1 MAEAPSDQTKKKA
14 AKPPKHPCL
23 RCRKAVTKEHKSVQ
37 CQTCQFWVHVE
48 CEGMSEELFKILAE
62 PERFG
67 GVCWNCDSCLAS
79 IARLERKVVDV
90 EKRVKEVETLATK
103 TAGDLKKVDDEVA
116 ILRRELETEKAK
128 SRAEAGA
135 REERF
140 ITGEELR
147 EREGRRCNVLMHRVK
162 EPAQTFKTMEERR
175 NQDMEECKRIF
186 TTMGMES
193 SEGNDDI
200 RFCRRIGEAG
210 EEPRPLVVIMRTK
223 ELKRSIL
230 EKARNLRDT
239 VYQEVGI
246 VPDLTLKQRRE
257 EQNMAEEVEKKNEQ
271 ELTDE
276 DRAKNLQ
283 WLLVGPRG
291 AKKIIKGVPREYQER
306 RGPGGS
312 RGGTEFRGRGRPRTR
327 GGIATGA
334 NVAALGA
341 SRSSGQSE
349 AVQLVRNLLPPR
361 ELLPSTVRITE
372 AVTGRTR
379 MGSKRLREDG
389 TEMETGEDTE
399 EEEEFRSPGR
409 SPVRKK

>member
-1 MAEAPSDQTKKKA
+1 MADATTDQTKKKA

-48 CEGMSEELFKILAE
+48 CEGMSDELFNILAE

-90 EKRVKEVETLATK
+90 EKRVKEVENLATK

-116 ILRRELETEKAK
+116 VLRRELEAEKAK

-147 EREGRRCNVLMHRVK
+147 EREGRKCNVIMHRVK
-162 EPAQTFKTMEERR
+162 EPAQIYRTMEERR
-175 NQDMEECKRIF
+175 NQDMEECRRIF
-186 TTMGMES
+186 TTIGMVNSNE
-193 SEGNDDI
+193 DI

-210 EEPRPLVVIMRTK
+210 EEPRPLVVIMRTE
-223 ELKRSIL
+223 ELKRNIL

-246 VPDLTLKQRRE
+246 VPDLTVKQRRE
-257 EQNMAEEVEKKNEQ
+257 EQSMAEEVEKKNEQ
-271 ELTDE
+271 ELTEE

-312 RGGTEFRGRGRPRTR
+312 RGGTGPRGRGRPRTR
-327 GGIATGA
+327 GGVATGA
-334 NVAALGA
+334 NVAAMGA
-341 SRSSGQSE
+341 NRNTGQSE

-361 ELLPSTVRITE
+361 ELLPSTARNTE

-379 MGSKRLREDG
+379 TASKRGREDG
-389 TEMETGEDTE
+389 TEMETEMGEDTE

>member
-103 TAGDLKKVDDEVA
+103 TAGDLTKVDDEVA

-162 EPAQTFKTMEERR
+162 EPAQTFKTMERE
-175 NQDMEECKRIF
+175 
-186 TTMGMES
+186 
-193 SEGNDDI
+193 
-200 RFCRRIGEAG
+200 
-210 EEPRPLVVIMRTK
+210 EEPGHGRV
-223 ELKRSIL
+223 
-230 EKARNLRDT
+230 
-239 VYQEVGI
+239 QE
-246 VPDLTLKQRRE
+246 DLHHYGHGKQRR
-257 EQNMAEEVEKKNEQ
+257 QRQ
-271 ELTDE
+271 HQILQE
-276 DRAKNLQ
+276 DR
-283 WLLVGPRG
+283 
-291 AKKIIKGVPREYQER
+291 
-306 RGPGGS
+306 
-312 RGGTEFRGRGRPRTR
+312 
-327 GGIATGA
+327 
-334 NVAALGA
+334 
-341 SRSSGQSE
+341 
-349 AVQLVRNLLPPR
+349 
-361 ELLPSTVRITE
+361 
-372 AVTGRTR
+372 
-379 MGSKRLREDG
+379 
-389 TEMETGEDTE
+389 
-399 EEEEFRSPGR
+399 
-409 SPVRKK
+409 

>member
-1 MAEAPSDQTKKKA
+1 M
-14 AKPPKHPCL
+14 
-23 RCRKAVTKEHKSVQ
+23 
-37 CQTCQFWVHVE
+37 
-48 CEGMSEELFKILAE
+48 
-62 PERFG
+62 RF
-67 GVCWNCDSCLAS
+67 
-79 IARLERKVVDV
+79 
-90 EKRVKEVETLATK
+90 
-103 TAGDLKKVDDEVA
+103 
-116 ILRRELETEKAK
+116 
-128 SRAEAGA
+128 
-135 REERF
+135 
-140 ITGEELR
+140 
-147 EREGRRCNVLMHRVK
+147 EGR
-162 EPAQTFKTMEERR
+162 
-175 NQDMEECKRIF
+175 
-186 TTMGMES
+186 
-193 SEGNDDI
+193 SET
-200 RFCRRIGEAG
+200 CRRIGEAG
-210 EEPRPLVVIMRTK
+210 EEPRPLVVIMRTE

-276 DRAKNLQ
+276 DRAKNLH

-312 RGGTEFRGRGRPRTR
+312 RGGTGYRGRGRPRTR
-327 GGIATGA
+327 GGRATGA

-372 AVTGRTR
+372 AVIGRTR

-389 TEMETGEDTE
+389 TEMETEAGEDTE
-399 EEEEFRSPGR
+399 EEEESR